1 MKLWVKLIL
10 LVLAL
15 GLGLSGYIYY
25 EQKQLENS
33 EIQSFEVSFNGT
45 SIEFLDLQMHKPIL
59 GSLMTLNYDVHQDS
73 FNDLDSDQMLN
84 TFIVDPRAIVSI
96 TNDVGVNIPYQ
107 EALVL
112 EPGRYSM
119 NVKIIDGI
127 AQYDYLFH
135 VDVDPQPIISL
146 SNLKP
151 SQGGLVLIDIENVSK
166 STEIEVIS
174 NFKPSA
180 IYRTEHSAQLYLPMA
195 YQSEAK
201 NYDLQI
207 VIGEDVFDYALDV
220 QTYAFKESHFTVPV
234 SVSSGTV
241 GNQDAVKQYRDA
253 IYPTYVSYV
262 EEVYWEGPFV
272 LPVEGAR
279 ISSTFGEKRFV
290 NNATNPTRHSG
301 IDYAIACGTEVV
313 ASNAGV
319 VEFADFLIMIGNT
332 IVIDH
337 GLGLKTYYEHMEDIV
352 IKAGDLVEKG
362 QLIGHVG
369 TTGYSTGCHL
379 HFQAMVKNQSINPD
393 VLYTLE

>member
-1 MKLWVKLIL
+1 MKLWVKLIV

-15 GLGLSGYIYY
+15 GMGLSGYIYY

-33 EIQSFEVSFNGT
+33 VIQSFEVSFNET
-45 SIEFLDLQMHKPIL
+45 PIDFIDLQMHKPIL
-59 GSLMTLNYDVHQDS
+59 GSLITLNYSVQQDGFS
-73 FNDLDSDQMLN
+73 DLDSDRMLN
-84 TFIVDPRAIVSI
+84 IFKVDPRAIVNIRNEKGDEILYQEELVLASGRY
-96 TNDVGVNIPYQ
+96 TFNVNI
-107 EALVL
+107 V
-112 EPGRYSM
+112 
-119 NVKIIDGI
+119 DGI

-135 VDVDPQPIISL
+135 VEVNTEPLITL
-146 SNLKP
+146 SDLKP
-151 SQGGLVLIDIENVSK
+151 SQGGLVIIDLENVSK
-166 STEIEVIS
+166 DSEIEVKS

-180 IYRTEHSAQLYLPMA
+180 IYRTAHSARFYLPMA

-207 VIGEDVFDYALDV
+207 TLDEEVFNYTLDV
-220 QTYAFKESHFTVPV
+220 QSYAFKESHFTVPV
-234 SVSSGTV
+234 SISRDTV
-241 GNQDAVKQYRDA
+241 GNQDAVRQYRDA
-253 IYPTYVSYV
+253 IYPTFVSFV

-272 LPVEGAR
+272 VPVEGAR

-290 NNATNPTRHSG
+290 NSAKNPTRHSG
-301 IDYAIACGTEVV
+301 IDYAIACGTEVY

-337 GLGLKTYYEHMEDIV
+337 GLGLKTYYKHLEDIV
-352 IKAGDLVEKG
+352 IEAGDIVAKG

-393 VLYTLE
+393 VLYRLE

>member
-15 GLGLSGYIYY
+15 GLGLTGYIYY

-33 EIQSFEVSFNGT
+33 VIQSFEVSFNGT
-45 SIEFLDLQMHKPIL
+45 SIEFYDLQMHKPIL
-59 GSLMTLNYDVHQDS
+59 GSFITLNYRVQQDG
-73 FNDLDSDQMLN
+73 FRDLDSDQMLN
-84 TFIVDPRAIVSI
+84 IFKVDPSAIV
-96 TNDVGVNIPYQ
+96 NIQNEKGDEILYQ
-107 EALVL
+107 EELVL
-112 EPGRYSM
+112 ASGRYTF
-119 NVKIIDGI
+119 NVRIIDGI

-135 VDVDPQPIISL
+135 VEVDSEPLITL
-146 SNLKP
+146 SDLKP
-151 SQGGLVLIDIENVSK
+151 SQGGLVIIDLENVSK
-166 STEIEVIS
+166 DTAIEVKS

-180 IYRTEHSAQLYLPMA
+180 IYRTAHSAHFYLPMA

-207 VIGEDVFDYALDV
+207 KLGEEVYNYTLDV
-220 QTYAFKESHFTVPV
+220 QSYAFKESHFTVPV
-234 SVSSGTV
+234 SISRATV
-241 GNQDAVKQYRDA
+241 GNQDAVQQYRNA
-253 IYPTYVSYV
+253 IYPTFVSFV

-272 LPVEGAR
+272 VPVEGAR
-279 ISSTFGEKRFV
+279 LSSTFGEKRFV
-290 NNATNPTRHSG
+290 NNAKNPTRHSG
-301 IDYAIACGTEVV
+301 IDYASACGTEVY
-313 ASNAGV
+313 ASNAGI

-337 GLGLKTYYEHMEDIV
+337 GLGLKTYYKHLEDIV
-352 IKAGDLVEKG
+352 IEAGDLVAKG

-393 VLYTLE
+393 VLYRLE